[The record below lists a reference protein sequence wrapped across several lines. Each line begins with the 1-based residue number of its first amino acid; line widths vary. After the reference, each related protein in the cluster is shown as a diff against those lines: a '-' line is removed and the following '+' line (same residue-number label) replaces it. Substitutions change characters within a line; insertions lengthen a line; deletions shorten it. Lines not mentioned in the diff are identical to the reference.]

1 MCVCHAPIIR
11 TQVRKG
17 LALNRGSSRDHN
29 NGWRQAISHGR
40 GKHRPADVER
50 TTRRTSSRCQCLR
63 RDRRGQHARSRR
75 SLRSRRPSGA
85 FRTPPRT
92 PFPSILQNPAVTHF
106 SLHNARDHVLLTR
119 RTPPVRRRV
128 DSTDGWTTSRASRT
142 ASSSASRCSTAA
154 TRSSSTSSPR
164 EGILID
170 PLQLAAADGRCSV
183 WDAMAHAIWGSMS
196 RVCMRVVKERAP
208 GSFRV
213 RASVPPS
220 ELPLSSAELLW
231 SRTRCMALLMMSCVS
246 GGRDWTV

>member
-1 MCVCHAPIIR
+1 MWILS
-11 TQVRKG
+11 TG
-17 LALNRGSSRDHN
+17 TLDRGSSRDHN

-154 TRSSSTSSPR
+154 TRSSSTSSAR

-170 PLQLAAADGRCSV
+170 LLQLAAADGRCSV